1 MAQAR
6 LLMRRSSAP
15 HVNLHVNPTS
25 GSEPSALRSLQRAMA
40 GGASGDHGK
49 SRFEPQQW

>member
-15 HVNLHVNPTS
+15 HVNPTS
-25 GSEPSALRSLQRAMA
+25 GSEPSALRALQRAMA

-49 SRFEPQQW
+49 SRFEPQLC